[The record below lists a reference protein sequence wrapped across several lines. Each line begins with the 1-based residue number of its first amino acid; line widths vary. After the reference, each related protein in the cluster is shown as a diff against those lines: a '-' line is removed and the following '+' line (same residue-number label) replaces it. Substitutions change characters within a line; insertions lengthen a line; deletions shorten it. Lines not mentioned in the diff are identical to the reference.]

1 MNDKDLIYIRTIA
14 DEGGISQAAKRLFIS
29 QPSLSQSLKRIEA
42 SLGVSLFKRTP
53 KGLALT
59 QEGEEYYRMAGKI
72 LNIYS
77 SFENEIQNIK
87 ELKTGSVAVGATP
100 HRAPVLFPE
109 FLAEFHL
116 QHPGIIVSVTEASTS
131 ELEELLLCGKLD
143 LAIIRDPDMSTRAS
157 RFSYL
162 GVTKDA
168 FLLVM
173 RHGHPA
179 GAHADYSTS
188 SLFPILDPVWL
199 QNENFLL
206 PEPTQRLY
214 EIAIEILKK
223 AGISTPSC
231 SYYSVYMD
239 TLMLLAA
246 AGEGV
251 AIVPWRYAR
260 GRRLAELADCYV
272 VPKDYGVFWETSI
285 TTLKDSYQSR
295 AAQLFIDEF
304 SRHLQK

>member
-14 DEGGISQAAKRLFIS
+14 DEGGISQASKKLFIS
-29 QPSLSQSLKRIEA
+29 QPSLSQSLKRIES

-53 KGLALT
+53 RGLALT

-72 LNIYS
+72 LSIYS

-87 ELKTGSVAVGATP
+87 ELKSGSVAVGATP
-100 HRAPVLFPE
+100 HRAPILFPE

-116 QHPGIIVSVTEASTS
+116 KYPGINVSVVEASTS

-143 LAIIRDPDMSTRAS
+143 LAIIRDPDLSTRAS
-157 RFSYL
+157 RFSYR

-179 GAHADYSTS
+179 GAHADYNSG

-199 QNENFLL
+199 RDENFLL
-206 PEPTQRLY
+206 PEPSQRLY
-214 EIAIEILKK
+214 EIAVEILKQ

-231 SYYSVYMD
+231 SYYSTYMD

-260 GRRLAELADCYV
+260 GKRLAELVDCYMI
-272 VPKDYGVFWETSI
+272 PKEYGMFWETSI

-295 AAQLFIDEF
+295 AAKLFIDEF